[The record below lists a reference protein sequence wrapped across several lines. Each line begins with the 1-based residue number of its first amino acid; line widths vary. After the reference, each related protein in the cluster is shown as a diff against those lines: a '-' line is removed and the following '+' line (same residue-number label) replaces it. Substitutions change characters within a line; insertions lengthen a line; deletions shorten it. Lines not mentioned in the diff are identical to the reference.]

1 VDLGCREGEHE
12 KREGNMT
19 DKELKKA
26 IKEANEALCTLP
38 SPSGPLPVSEVR
50 YREMVLLRQ
59 LTLYKIEDT
68 RKQDRK
74 DLELLNI
81 EIYGL
86 ITSFLESHEEGLKA
100 C

>member
-1 VDLGCREGEHE
+1 
-12 KREGNMT
+12 MT

-26 IKEANEALCTLP
+26 IKEANEALDALSP
-38 SPSGPLPVSEVR
+38 PSGPLSAGEVR
-50 YREMVLLRQ
+50 FREMVLLRQ

-81 EIYGL
+81 EICGL
-86 ITSFLESHEEGLKA
+86 ITSFLESHEKGLKV

>member
-1 VDLGCREGEHE
+1 
-12 KREGNMT
+12 MT
-19 DKELKKA
+19 DKELKNA
-26 IKEANEALCTLP
+26 IKEANEALDALSP
-38 SPSGPLPVSEVR
+38 PSGPLSAGEVR
-50 YREMVLLRQ
+50 FREMVLLRQ

-74 DLELLNI
+74 DLELFNI

-86 ITSFLESHEEGLKA
+86 ITSFLESHEKGLKA

>member
-1 VDLGCREGEHE
+1 
-12 KREGNMT
+12 MT

-26 IKEANEALCTLP
+26 IKEANEALDALSP
-38 SPSGPLPVSEVR
+38 PSGPLSAGEVR
-50 YREMVLLRQ
+50 FREMVLLRQ

-74 DLELLNI
+74 GLELLNI

-86 ITSFLESHEEGLKA
+86 ITAFLESHEEGLKA
-100 C
+100 R

>member
-1 VDLGCREGEHE
+1 
-12 KREGNMT
+12 MT
-19 DKELKKA
+19 DKELKNA
-26 IKEANEALCTLP
+26 IKEANEALDKL
-38 SPSGPLPVSEVR
+38 SRPSGPLSESEVR

-81 EIYGL
+81 EVYNL
-86 ITSFLESHEEGLKA
+86 MNSFVHSYRKDFLGCNHET
-100 C
+100 